1 MKYLKYFEDAS
12 AYEAYKNGSDYVLP
26 NVSFIEDV
34 AVVMFNPNA
43 KPTNLIEFTIDS
55 VPYQAEEGMTWLD
68 FVNSEYSNDD
78 FYTDTDNGNNILRYQ
93 GCRIESPT
101 NEQQY
106 TYSVIIANEAYHTVQ
121 EE

>member
-1 MKYLKYFEDAS
+1 MKYLKYFEEAS

-78 FYTDTDNGNNILRYQ
+78 FYTDTNEGNFIVKYQ
-93 GCRIESPT
+93 GNRFKSSTKEWQCSD
-101 NEQQY
+101 
-106 TYSVIIANEAYHTVQ
+106 SVIIANEAYRTIQ

>member
-34 AVVMFNPNA
+34 AVAMFNPNA

-78 FYTDTDNGNNILRYQ
+78 FYTDTNEGNFIVKYQ
-93 GCRIESPT
+93 GNSFKSST
-101 NEQQY
+101 NEWQSSD
-106 TYSVIIANEAYHTVQ
+106 SVIIANEAYRTIQ